1 MNSLSRAAVLL
12 WTVVLIGCTGS
23 SDTDLP
29 DDAPAAAQPPASRSI
44 AVPTA
49 SGTPYSEA
57 PATDVEPS
65 GTVEATATAM
75 PKSAK
80 VTAAVSGNA
89 SPIGCAPGDSIDVQK
104 TKMLDIL
111 TAQFSGKTA
120 EGRPRLQFGPDSRDH
135 RQGGIWMVLE
145 FNGDELE
152 TVPPRKA
159 ALDRQM
165 RDAYEALFTAGCED
179 LAQADLAS
187 YQNAL
192 VKVST
197 MGETKPLPSI
207 VFKTRLKRD
216 IADTVVWAD
225 KESLDFDEI
234 WDVLLLNPRWRDEL
248 RELEGG
254 N

>member
-1 MNSLSRAAVLL
+1 
-12 WTVVLIGCTGS
+12 
-23 SDTDLP
+23 
-29 DDAPAAAQPPASRSI
+29 
-44 AVPTA
+44 
-49 SGTPYSEA
+49 
-57 PATDVEPS
+57 
-65 GTVEATATAM
+65 
-75 PKSAK
+75 
-80 VTAAVSGNA
+80 
-89 SPIGCAPGDSIDVQK
+89 
-104 TKMLDIL
+104 
-111 TAQFSGKTA
+111 
-120 EGRPRLQFGPDSRDH
+120 
-135 RQGGIWMVLE
+135 MVLE

-152 TVPPRKA
+152 TVHLRKA

-165 RDAYEALFTAGCED
+165 RDAYEALFTARCED

>member
-1 MNSLSRAAVLL
+1 M
-12 WTVVLIGCTGS
+12 
-23 SDTDLP
+23 
-29 DDAPAAAQPPASRSI
+29 
-44 AVPTA
+44 
-49 SGTPYSEA
+49 
-57 PATDVEPS
+57 
-65 GTVEATATAM
+65 
-75 PKSAK
+75 
-80 VTAAVSGNA
+80 
-89 SPIGCAPGDSIDVQK
+89 
-104 TKMLDIL
+104 
-111 TAQFSGKTA
+111 
-120 EGRPRLQFGPDSRDH
+120 QFGPDSRDH

-152 TVPPRKA
+152 TVPLRKA

-165 RDAYEALFTAGCED
+165 RDAYEALFTAGCEE

>member
-1 MNSLSRAAVLL
+1 MNSLYRAGLL
-12 WTVVLIGCTGS
+12 LGAGALIGCTGS

-29 DDAPAAAQPPASRSI
+29 DDAPAAAQPAALTST

-49 SGTPYSEA
+49 PGAPSSEA

-65 GTVEATATAM
+65 ETVEATAT
-75 PKSAK
+75 
-80 VTAAVSGNA
+80 VSGDA
-89 SPIGCAPGDSIDVQK
+89 SPTACAPGDSIDVQK

-111 TAQFSGKTA
+111 TAQFSGMTA
-120 EGRPRLQFGPDSRDH
+120 EGRPHLQFGPDSRDH

-152 TVPPRKA
+152 TVPLRKA

-225 KESLDFDEI
+225 KESLDFDQI

>member
-1 MNSLSRAAVLL
+1 MNSLYRAGLL
-12 WTVVLIGCTGS
+12 LGAGALIGCTGS

-29 DDAPAAAQPPASRSI
+29 DDAPAAAQPAALTST

-49 SGTPYSEA
+49 PGAPSSEA
-57 PATDVEPS
+57 PVTDVEPS
-65 GTVEATATAM
+65 ETVEATAT
-75 PKSAK
+75 
-80 VTAAVSGNA
+80 VSGDA
-89 SPIGCAPGDSIDVQK
+89 SPTACAPGDSIDVQK

-111 TAQFSGKTA
+111 TEQFSGMTA

-152 TVPPRKA
+152 TVPLRKA

-216 IADTVVWAD
+216 IAVTVVWAD

>member
-1 MNSLSRAAVLL
+1 MKSLHRAGLLLGAVA
-12 WTVVLIGCTGS
+12 LIGCTGS
-23 SDTDLP
+23 PDTDPP
-29 DDAPAAAQPPASRSI
+29 DDAPAAAQPVASAST

-49 SGTPYSEA
+49 PGVPSSETPT
-57 PATDVEPS
+57 TDAEPS
-65 GTVEATATAM
+65 DTVEATATAI
-75 PKSAK
+75 PEPPT
-80 VTAAVSGNA
+80 VTAAVSRDA
-89 SPIGCAPGDSIDVQK
+89 SSTACAPGDSIDVQK

-111 TAQFSGKTA
+111 IAQFPGKTQK
-120 EGRPRLQFGPDSRDH
+120 GRPRVQFGPDSRDH

-152 TVPPRKA
+152 TVTLKKA
-159 ALDRQM
+159 ALNRQM

-192 VKVST
+192 VKVSM
-197 MGETKPLPSI
+197 MGETIPRPSI

-216 IADTVVWAD
+216 IADSVVWAD

-248 RELEGG
+248 RELEDG

>member
-29 DDAPAAAQPPASRSI
+29 DDTPAAAQPPASRSI

-80 VTAAVSGNA
+80 ITAAVSGNA
-89 SPIGCAPGDSIDVQK
+89 SPIGCAPGDSTDVQK

-152 TVPPRKA
+152 TVPLRKA

-165 RDAYEALFTAGCED
+165 RDAYEALFTAGCEE

-197 MGETKPLPSI
+197 MGETIPRPSI

-216 IADTVVWAD
+216 IADTVVWVD

-234 WDVLLLNPRWRDEL
+234 WDVLLLNPRWRDEF
-248 RELEGG
+248 REVEGG